1 MTFWRIWNRPFRK
14 YKLESAATQLLRSF
28 GRRDLSHILT
38 NKLESAANAASP
50 LLRNYDSRFS
60 LGPPIARKKFA
71 SELALFPLIVG
82 LLCDKK
88 RSTQD
93 VRGHLRCGLFLSRT
107 ILGET
112 VYIFIRGIKERV
124 TIQLVVDRG
133 SNNFCNVVSVSC
145 LQVESYH
152 GIIIFATGNICMS
165 KNTMLLRY

>member
-14 YKLESAATQLLRSF
+14 YKLESAANAASPLLRTKGF
-28 GRRDLSHILT
+28 IAYPNEEARIRCY
-38 NKLESAANAASP
+38 AASP

-124 TIQLVVDRG
+124 TIQSVVDRG